1 MKWKKDLWT
10 SSLYKIKIL
19 DSAENDIKNGI
30 NFYESQTAGLGSYFL
45 DSILS
50 DIESLYIYV
59 GIHIR
64 IKDYYR
70 MLSKRFPY
78 SIYYKVSNKT
88 IFIYA
93 ILDCR
98 QNPKFIEERLTW
110 IIYKTL
116 CTT

>member
-19 DSAENDIKNGI
+19 DSAENDIKNGM

-50 DIESLYIYV
+50 DIVWEC
-59 GIHIR
+59 
-64 IKDYYR
+64 
-70 MLSKRFPY
+70 FP
-78 SIYYKVSNKT
+78 YYKVSNKT